1 MREATATLRA
11 NGEAP
16 LRIGVV
22 ADTHSRPH
30 PDTARHLA
38 AFAPDAILHAGDIGE
53 LEVLGGL
60 AAIAPVH
67 AVRGN
72 IDVRAPDLPDVLVI
86 DAFGP
91 TGTRLRMLVTHI
103 AVNGPKIRADA
114 ARLARAHAAELIVCG
129 HSHVPFLG
137 RDRGLAVF
145 NPGSI
150 GPRRFTLPILFGTI
164 VIDASGARFAHVDC
178 ETGLRWNPP

>member
-1 MREATATLRA
+1 MLEATATLRA
-11 NGEAP
+11 NGDAP

-22 ADTHSRPH
+22 ADTHSLPH
-30 PDTARHLA
+30 ADTARHLA
-38 AFAPDAILHAGDIGE
+38 AFAPDAILHAGDIGDVAVLRE
-53 LEVLGGL
+53 L
-60 AAIAPVH
+60 ATIAPVH

-72 IDVRAPDLPDVLVI
+72 IDGRAPDLPDVLVI

-91 TGTRLRMLVTHI
+91 TGTSLRMLLTHI
-103 AVNGPKIRADA
+103 AVNGPKLRADA
-114 ARLARAHAAELIVCG
+114 IRLARSRGADLVVCG

-137 RDRGLAVF
+137 LDRGLAVF
-145 NPGSI
+145 NPGSV

-164 VIDASGARFAHVDC
+164 VIDAAGTRFAHVDC